1 MGIFKKKKAEAEEK
15 VDFSALPQH
24 IAIILDGN
32 GRWAKKRGLPRT
44 AGHAVGSETFRK
56 VATYCNDIGVKYLT
70 VYAFS
75 TENWKRPEE
84 EVSTIMSLLE
94 KYILEAI
101 DEVRKKNLKL
111 RFWGSRDGLSDRI
124 RALMEQSE
132 KESEEMSG
140 MQVNVC
146 LNYGARDEITNAVRS
161 LAAEVGQGALK
172 PEDITESVIEA
183 HLYSGETPAPD
194 LLIRPGGEKRL
205 SNFLLWQLAYSELV
219 FTDKFWPDFDER
231 ELDRAIIEYQKRN
244 RRFGGI

>member
-1 MGIFKKKKAEAEEK
+1 MGIFKKKQVAES

-32 GRWAKKRGLPRT
+32 GRWAKQRGLPRT

-56 VATYCNDIGVKYLT
+56 VATYCNDIGIKYLT

-75 TENWKRPEE
+75 TENWKRPVE
-84 EVSTIMSLLE
+84 EVDTIMSLLE

-101 DEVRKKNLKL
+101 DEVRKKNLILK
-111 RFWGSRDGLSDRI
+111 FWGSRDGLSERI
-124 RALMEQSE
+124 KKLMDESE
-132 KESEEMSG
+132 KESANMTG

-146 LNYGARDEITNAVRS
+146 LNYGSRNEITNAVR
-161 LAAEVGQGALK
+161 LIAADVSEGRMNI
-172 PEDITESVIEA
+172 EDITEAEIEKR
-183 HLYSGETPAPD
+183 LYSAGTPAPD
-194 LLIRPGGEKRL
+194 LLIRPGGEMRL
-205 SNFLLWQLAYSELV
+205 SNYLLWQTAYSEFV
-219 FTDKFWPDFDER
+219 FSDKLWPDFDER

>member
-1 MGIFKKKKAEAEEK
+1 MGIFKKKQAQVA
-15 VDFSALPQH
+15 VDFSALPEH

-32 GRWAKKRGLPRT
+32 GRWAKRRGMPRT

-56 VATYCNDIGVKYLT
+56 VATYCNDIGIKYLT

-75 TENWKRPEE
+75 TENWKRPQD

-111 RFWGSRDGLSDRI
+111 CFWGSREGLSERI
-124 RALMEQSE
+124 LKLMESAE
-132 KESEEMSG
+132 AESAEMTG

-146 LNYGARDEITNAVRS
+146 LNYGSRNEITNAMREIAHDVQNGKINPDEIS
-161 LAAEVGQGALK
+161 EA
-172 PEDITESVIEA
+172 DIESR
-183 HLYSGETPAPD
+183 LYSAGAPAPD
-194 LLIRPGGEKRL
+194 LLIRPGGEMRL
-205 SNFLLWQLAYSELV
+205 SNFLLWQLAYSEMV
-219 FTDKFWPDFDER
+219 FTDKLWPEFDER
-231 ELDRAIIEYQKRN
+231 ELDHAIAEYQKRN

>member
-1 MGIFKKKKAEAEEK
+1 MGIFKKKKAEYA
-15 VDFSALPQH
+15 VDFGALPEH

-32 GRWAKKRGLPRT
+32 GRWAKRRGMPRT

-56 VATYCNDIGVKYLT
+56 VATYCNDIGIRYLT

-75 TENWKRPEE
+75 TENWKRPQD

-111 RFWGSRDGLSDRI
+111 RFWGSREGLSEKI
-124 RALMEQSE
+124 LKLMENAE
-132 KESEEMSG
+132 AESDGMTG

-146 LNYGARDEITNAVRS
+146 VNYGSRNEITNAMREIAYDVQNGKINPDKIS
-161 LAAEVGQGALK
+161 EA
-172 PEDITESVIEA
+172 DIES
-183 HLYSGETPAPD
+183 HLYSAGTPAPD
-194 LLIRPGGEKRL
+194 LLIRPGGEMRL
-205 SNFLLWQLAYSELV
+205 SNFLLWQLAYSEMV
-219 FTDKFWPDFDER
+219 FTDKLWPEFDER
-231 ELDRAIIEYQKRN
+231 ELDRAIAEYQKRN

>member
-1 MGIFKKKKAEAEEK
+1 MGIFKKKQAQVA
-15 VDFSALPQH
+15 VDFSALPEH

-32 GRWAKKRGLPRT
+32 GRWAKRRGMPRT

-56 VATYCNDIGVKYLT
+56 VATYCNDIGIKYLT

-75 TENWKRPEE
+75 TENWKRPQD

-111 RFWGSRDGLSDRI
+111 CFWGSREGLSERI
-124 RALMEQSE
+124 LKLMESAE
-132 KESEEMSG
+132 AESAEMTG

-146 LNYGARDEITNAVRS
+146 LNYGSRNEITNAMRKI
-161 LAAEVGQGALK
+161 AYEVQNGKINPDEISEA
-172 PEDITESVIEA
+172 DIESR
-183 HLYSGETPAPD
+183 LYSAGAPAPD
-194 LLIRPGGEKRL
+194 LLIRPGGEMRL
-205 SNFLLWQLAYSELV
+205 SNFLLWQLAYSEMV
-219 FTDKFWPDFDER
+219 FTDKLWPEFDER
-231 ELDRAIIEYQKRN
+231 ELDHAIAEYQKRN

>member
-1 MGIFKKKKAEAEEK
+1 MGIFKRKQAAES
-15 VDFSALPQH
+15 VDFTALPEH

-32 GRWAKKRGLPRT
+32 GRWAKRRGMPRT

-56 VATYCNDIGVKYLT
+56 IATYCNDIGIKYLT

-75 TENWKRPEE
+75 TENWKRPSE

-101 DEVRKKNLKL
+101 DEVRRKNLRL
-111 RFWGSRDGLSDRI
+111 CFWGSREGLSDRI
-124 RALMEQSE
+124 KALMEESE
-132 KESEEMSG
+132 KESRDMTG

-146 LNYGARDEITNAVRS
+146 LNYGSRDEIAHAARS
-161 LAAEVGQGALK
+161 LARDAASGKISADDISEAE
-172 PEDITESVIEA
+172 IEA
-183 HLYSGETPAPD
+183 RLYSAGTPAPD

-205 SNFLLWQLAYSELV
+205 SNFLLWQLAYSEMV
-219 FTDKFWPDFDER
+219 FSDKLWPEFDER

>member
-1 MGIFKKKKAEAEEK
+1 MGIFKKKQVAES

-32 GRWAKKRGLPRT
+32 GRWAKRRGLPRT

-56 VATYCNDIGVKYLT
+56 VATYCNDIGIKYLT

-75 TENWKRPEE
+75 TENWKRPVE
-84 EVSTIMSLLE
+84 EVDTIMSLLE

-101 DEVRKKNLKL
+101 DEVRKKNLILK
-111 RFWGSRDGLSDRI
+111 FWGSRDGLSERI
-124 RALMEQSE
+124 KKLMDESE
-132 KESEEMSG
+132 KESADMTG

-146 LNYGARDEITNAVRS
+146 LNYGSRNEITNAVR
-161 LAAEVGQGALK
+161 LIAADVSEGRMK
-172 PEDITESVIEA
+172 IEDITEAEIEKR
-183 HLYSGETPAPD
+183 LYSAGTPAPD
-194 LLIRPGGEKRL
+194 LLIRPGGEMRL
-205 SNFLLWQLAYSELV
+205 SNYLLWQTAYSEFV
-219 FTDKFWPDFDER
+219 FSDKLWPDFDER

>member
-1 MGIFKKKKAEAEEK
+1 MGIFKKKQAEVA
-15 VDFSALPQH
+15 VDFGALPEH

-32 GRWAKKRGLPRT
+32 GRWAKRRGMPRT

-56 VATYCNDIGVKYLT
+56 VATYCNDIGIKYLT

-75 TENWKRPEE
+75 TENWKRPQD

-111 RFWGSRDGLSDRI
+111 RFWGSREGLSERI
-124 RALMEQSE
+124 LKLMESAE
-132 KESEEMSG
+132 EESAEMTG

-146 LNYGARDEITNAVRS
+146 LNYGSRNEITNAMRKIAYDVQN
-161 LAAEVGQGALK
+161 GK
-172 PEDITESVIEA
+172 INPDDISEADIESR
-183 HLYSGETPAPD
+183 LYSAGTPAPD
-194 LLIRPGGEKRL
+194 LLIRPGGEMRL
-205 SNFLLWQLAYSELV
+205 SNFLLWQLAYSEMV
-219 FTDKFWPDFDER
+219 FTDKLWPEFDER
-231 ELDRAIIEYQKRN
+231 ELDRAIAEYQKRN